1 MLRLKIDLQR
11 FILTLQ
17 GNYWRDAENAMVRY
31 MRPAVEYRC
40 KLNQTGRIRK

>member
-1 MLRLKIDLQR
+1 MLRLKINLQR

-17 GNYWRDAENAMVRY
+17 GNHWRNAENAMVRH

-40 KLNQTGRIRK
+40 KLNQAGRIRN